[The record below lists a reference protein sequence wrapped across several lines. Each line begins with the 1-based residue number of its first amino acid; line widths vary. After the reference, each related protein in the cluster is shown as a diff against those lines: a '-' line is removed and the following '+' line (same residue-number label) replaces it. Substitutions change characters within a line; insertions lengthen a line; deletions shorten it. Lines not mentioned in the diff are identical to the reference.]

1 MPECE
6 TCWQLGECDAVAC
19 PGHHVIGFWSPMSV
33 VATYLSA
40 AKGQWPILALSS
52 LLAGIGLG
60 GLPFL
65 EKPNYRAETVLLVS
79 FVTPS
84 KDSVVKKPSGGAGT
98 GTASSSPGAGP
109 TLPPE
114 APDQAN
120 ARRVTT
126 FTQVANTRGV
136 TQPAISALGLPYT
149 PEQLGREISAF
160 TPFNTDVIDIG
171 VTDPDPQRAADIANA
186 VAAELTKFAAAS
198 EVLEG
203 EQQPVL
209 SVTRAASK
217 PSTSVPVAWKI
228 PLVTGLLAGLAL
240 GLAIAVF
247 RRGATP
253 VGATPS

>member
-1 MPECE
+1 
-6 TCWQLGECDAVAC
+6 
-19 PGHHVIGFWSPMSV
+19 MSA

-52 LLAGIGLG
+52 LLVGIGLG

-65 EKPNYRAETVLLVS
+65 ERPNYRAETVLLVS

-84 KDSVVKKPSGGAGT
+84 QDSVVEPSGGAGT
-98 GTASSSPGAGP
+98 GTTSASPDSGP

-114 APDQAN
+114 VSDRVT

-126 FTQVANTRGV
+126 FTQVANTRAV

-149 PEQLGREISAF
+149 PEQLGQEISAS
-160 TPFNTDVIDIG
+160 TPFNTKVIDIG

-186 VAAELTKFAAAS
+186 IAAELKKFAAGSA
-198 EVLEG
+198 VLAG

-240 GLAIAVF
+240 GLAIAVL

-253 VGATPS
+253 SVTGRT